1 MATLS
6 NVKFIK
12 NLSLKMFILGFA
24 MVYLV
29 TAELYPTNMRTQA
42 VGFSSTVARVFCACA
57 PFLGQLAKYWE
68 PAPMV
73 LIGVPILMSGLLV
86 LKLPETFN
94 RALPQTLKGAKEM
107 EMENV
112 EA

>member
-1 MATLS
+1 
-6 NVKFIK
+6 
-12 NLSLKMFILGFA
+12 
-24 MVYLV
+24 
-29 TAELYPTNMRTQA
+29 MRYQA
-42 VGFSSTVARVFCACA
+42 VGFASMVSRAFCACA

-107 EMENV
+107 EMEKV